1 MKKETCDLFL
11 MFCLRTCAVVF
22 ILQMSVHLW
31 DVLAVLFIYWDSSKT
46 EIMLG
51 HLFTTF
57 HPLHLPCSSAW
68 WLTFEHISN
77 REPTHKST
85 LQIQG
90 NPRTSVTLKFL
101 NCQDPICSSD
111 TSQPSGSLSR
121 RFLTG
126 SREPVTRKHFPAY
139 ARGTWIYFFPCL
151 HCSVH
156 SPIYKLLWAIS
167 STVDKPGN
175 ITEAAPCICD
185 LCFLL
190 NIKLPRLGTSIF
202 WNGTHGNIWWTGEN
216 RSLWPV
222 THTCP
227 FVSNLSFPVTGSGI
241 WAQQLEFQYP
251 CMLYSWGSLDSS
263 HPDTD
268 HPQMQ
273 L

>member
-1 MKKETCDLFL
+1 MKLWWEICSPPFSP
-11 MFCLRTCAVVF
+11 
-22 ILQMSVHLW
+22 SVYNALLL
-31 DVLAVLFIYWDSSKT
+31 DVS
-46 EIMLG
+46 
-51 HLFTTF
+51 
-57 HPLHLPCSSAW
+57 PL
-68 WLTFEHISN
+68 
-77 REPTHKST
+77 K
-85 LQIQG
+85 
-90 NPRTSVTLKFL
+90 TSVTGNLHTNPHFTSREIHAPASHSSFWIFWG
-101 NCQDPICSSD
+101 PICSSD
-111 TSQPSGSLSR
+111 TSQPPASLSR
-121 RFLTG
+121 GFLTG
-126 SREPVTRKHFPAY
+126 TREPVTRKHFPAY
-139 ARGTWIYFFPCL
+139 ARGTWIFFPSL
-151 HCSVH
+151 HYSVH

-227 FVSNLSFPVTGSGI
+227 FESNLSFPATGSGI

-263 HPDTD
+263 HPGTD